1 MGRFNIMKIVH
12 GGDIK
17 GFSKKSGID
26 ERGVHDFSSN
36 INPLGI
42 PDSVKDAYH
51 QSLPVISKYPDAH
64 AEELHKAIAQIHHL
78 STENVLSGNGSI
90 SLIDLVIRS
99 LKPQRALL
107 IEPCFNEYRRLLK
120 LSGANI
126 DHIVLKEEDGF
137 QLPFEEIVNKLNGTD
152 IFILGHPNNPTGTSL
167 SKNQLLSIAE
177 EASRKGKVIL
187 VDEAFIDW
195 RLDDSV
201 MEYVRIYPSIVVLR
215 SLTKFYSLAGIRS
228 GYACAHE
235 EVINK
240 MRFFQET
247 WSCNALA
254 QKMSLAALSDKEF
267 QAKSIHWF
275 REENDFMLEALKQ
288 IATIK
293 VYPSKANFFLC
304 KMIKPEITETFWQS
318 MSRSGIYLRGADDFI
333 GLDRSYFRVA
343 LKTREENCYF
353 LEKLRALLKEQQ
365 GIDDRNIFSVHS

>member
-1 MGRFNIMKIVH
+1 MRIIH

-26 ERGVHDFSSN
+26 EREVHDFSSN

-42 PDSVKDAYH
+42 PDSVKDTYH
-51 QSLPVISKYPDAH
+51 QSLPVISKYPDVH
-64 AEELHKAIAQIHHL
+64 ARELYKAIAQIHNL
-78 STENVLSGNGSI
+78 STENVLAGNGSI

-99 LKPQRALL
+99 LKPKRALL
-107 IEPCFNEYRRLLK
+107 IEPCFNEYRRLLR
-120 LSGANI
+120 LSEANI
-126 DHIVLKEEDGF
+126 DHILLKEEDDF
-137 QLPFEEIVNKLNGTD
+137 QLPFEEIINKFNETD

-167 SKNQLLSIAE
+167 SSNQLLCVAE
-177 EASRKGKVIL
+177 ESCRKGKVIL

-195 RLDDSV
+195 RVNDSV
-201 MEYVRIYPSIVVLR
+201 IEYVRTCPSIVVLR

-247 WSCNALA
+247 WSFNGLA
-254 QKMSLAALSDKEF
+254 QKMSLVALSDKEF
-267 QAKSIHWF
+267 QDKSINWF
-275 REENDFMLEALKQ
+275 REESDFMFEALEQ
-288 IATIK
+288 IPTIK

-304 KMIKPEITETFWQS
+304 KIIKPEIIETFWQS
-318 MSRSGIYLRGADDFI
+318 MSRSGIYLRGTGDFI

-343 LKTREENCYF
+343 LKTREENRYF
-353 LEKLRALLKEQQ
+353 LEKLRAVVKEQQ